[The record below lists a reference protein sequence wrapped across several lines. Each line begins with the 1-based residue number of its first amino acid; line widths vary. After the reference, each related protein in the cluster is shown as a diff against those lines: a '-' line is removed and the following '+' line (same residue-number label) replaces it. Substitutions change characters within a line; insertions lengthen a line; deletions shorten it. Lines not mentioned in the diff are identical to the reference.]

1 MSGKKD
7 GRSKL
12 AARLD
17 AAKLKYPA
25 LVAFAAVWLC
35 AEEIG
40 ALSFPPFV
48 RWPYRAL
55 TPPLPSTRRSRH
67 CLRHGMAS
75 LADL

>member
-25 LVAFAAVWLC
+25 LVAFAAVWL
-35 AEEIG
+35 
-40 ALSFPPFV
+40 LPRKLV
-48 RWPYRAL
+48 R
-55 TPPLPSTRRSRH
+55 
-67 CLRHGMAS
+67 
-75 LADL
+75 